1 MSRSDSSLTSD
12 ESNLTQHAMLIV
24 WGHFGRT
31 IGLLEQLTQIPIPQ
45 KKVLRAPQEKIM
57 EFLIGLLSGMEYLT
71 DLSEGP
77 APLAKDREVSTAWKL
92 QAMADASGVSRTLQA
107 CNDETVRELA
117 AVLDAVSQPFIDRAV
132 DDLRQRNEPLV
143 LDADLTGRPVS
154 STSQTFPGAA
164 FGYMDG
170 EVRLGYQ
177 LAEICLDTSLFGRQ
191 WLSAQHH
198 PGNTVSARCLLSL
211 VQEAERRLGCHPRR
225 RTELVAQRIS
235 ACEGE
240 IAEWEQRAAQQEQH
254 AAAQAERLVRLAEQI
269 GVAQAQVQA
278 LEATPASSRQAG
290 PYSRL
295 NRLKQQ
301 ITSWRG
307 QMERAQAQMT
317 QAEAVA
323 IRRRERQQ
331 AWRAEQMQLQER
343 YERLCHE
350 NACQLNPPRCR
361 LRMDAGFATGEN
373 LTEIIELGYEVDT
386 KSANDALVQAL
397 RSRVTAEQ
405 EWTKV
410 GKNAEMI
417 GWTNYESNTCP
428 YPLTVGLER
437 FHTPKGVL
445 HAVLIRSQ
453 EGLVTTCPDVRDFHA
468 YNARQTI
475 EAGNKEEK
483 TTFKVQHLMSRSLA
497 GIQIQAMLTVFAAN
511 FVRWAAEW
519 IRPRVEQSTRRFDR
533 VLSSP
538 KRLVRIAANSLAA
551 VERNDGRLLLR
562 FTALS
567 SFEGVVIR
575 LSGVPGP
582 CGPARSEQ
590 GGDWRLSV
598 RGRREQWRRG
608 WRHCSFRKA
617 GELSLIHI

>member
-1 MSRSDSSLTSD
+1 MTQSDSTLTSD

-31 IGLLEQLTQIPIPQ
+31 IGLLERLAKVPIPQ
-45 KKVLRAPQEKIM
+45 KKVVRAPQEKIT

-77 APLAKDREVSTAWKL
+77 APLTKDTEVSTAWKL

-107 CNDETVRELA
+107 CNDQTVRGLA
-117 AVLDAVSQPFIDRAV
+117 EVLDAVSQPFIDRAV
-132 DDLRQRNEPLV
+132 SDLRQRNAPLV

-154 STSQTFPGAA
+154 STSQAFPGAA

-177 LAEICLDTSLFGRQ
+177 LAQICLDTSLFGRQ

-198 PGNTVSARCLLSL
+198 PGNTVSAGCLLSL

-225 RTELVAQRIS
+225 RTELVAQRLS
-235 ACEGE
+235 ACERE
-240 IAEWEQRAAQQEQH
+240 IAELEQQAARQEQRAV
-254 AAAQAERLVRLAEQI
+254 AQAERLVRLADQMGAAE
-269 GVAQAQVQA
+269 AQVQA
-278 LEATPASSRQAG
+278 WETTPASRRQAG
-290 PYSRL
+290 PYSRF
-295 NRLKQQ
+295 NRLKKQ
-301 ITSWRG
+301 ITGWRG
-307 QMERAQAQMT
+307 QMERAQVQMAQ
-317 QAEAVA
+317 ARAVA
-323 IRRRERQQ
+323 TRHRERKQ
-331 AWRAEQMQLQER
+331 AWLAERIRLQER
-343 YERLCHE
+343 YERLCQE
-350 NACQLNPPRCR
+350 NARQLNPPRCR

-373 LTEIIELGYEVDT
+373 LIEVIELGYEVDT

-397 RSRVTAEQ
+397 RNRVTADQ

-453 EGLVTTCPDVRDFHA
+453 EGPVTACPDLPAWFHD

-483 TTFKVQHLMSRSLA
+483 TAFKVQHLMSRSPA

-511 FVRWAAEW
+511 FVRWADEW
-519 IRPRVEQSTRRFDR
+519 IRPRVEQSNRRFDG

-538 KRLVRIAANSLAA
+538 KRLVRVAANSLAV
-551 VERNDGRLLLR
+551 VERNDGRLLVR
-562 FTALS
+562 FSALS

-575 LSGVPGP
+575 LSG
-582 CGPARSEQ
+582 A
-590 GGDWRLSV
+590 
-598 RGRREQWRRG
+598 
-608 WRHCSFRKA
+608 A
-617 GELSLIHI
+617 GHQLPLPLFTNDHFSST